1 MGKRSQKKKQLNK
14 THAYGSH
21 NIVIIVNLKVMA
33 GEMVQW
39 VKGTCQE
46 AQ

>member
-1 MGKRSQKKKQLNK
+1 MGKRSQRKQLNK

-21 NIVIIVNLKVMA
+21 NIVIIINLKVMA
-33 GEMVQW
+33 GETVQW
-39 VKGTCQE
+39 VKGTCQQ